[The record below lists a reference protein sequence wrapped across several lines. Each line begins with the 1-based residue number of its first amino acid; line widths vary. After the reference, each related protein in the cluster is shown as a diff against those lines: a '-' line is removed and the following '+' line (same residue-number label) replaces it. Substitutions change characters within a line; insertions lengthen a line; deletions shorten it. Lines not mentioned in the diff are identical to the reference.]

1 MADGALQPEILW
13 ETSLNTKYPA
23 KNILVDEAT
32 FNNKTHANY

>member
-1 MADGALQPEILW
+1 MADGSLQPEILW
-13 ETSLNTKYPA
+13 GTSLNTKYPA